1 MSSSLQTFLALGF
14 VALAAAFLL
23 RSWFSKKKK
32 SGCGGGACGAVNPEV
47 KELQA
52 RLKQG
57 GTR

>member
-1 MSSSLQTFLALGF
+1 MSSSLQTFLAFGF

-32 SGCGGGACGAVNPEV
+32 SGCGGACGAVNPEV
-47 KELQA
+47 KKLQA